1 MNPVRAPVSS
11 DPDAAGDG
19 AGEGLAALAPADL
32 RDEVMRLR
40 RARRL
45 QQALYDIANL
55 AVDSISTAQLLGRI
69 HAIVGQ
75 LMYAR
80 NFYVVLH
87 DAERDTMRFLY
98 FADDCDS
105 PPVDPDE
112 EIPASCLSQSIT
124 LTMMRSG
131 RAAMGPPSKLREEL
145 GLRADQEMGTTSLDW
160 LGVPMADAGGVR
172 GALVVENYEFADC
185 YDDQDRDFLTFVA
198 QQVLTALSRQFA
210 HQELERR
217 VADRTRALTAEIRE
231 RERREKLQET
241 LYRIADLA
249 SSDLA
254 MDEMLEAIH
263 ALIDE
268 WMYARN
274 LYIALYSEARD
285 TIRYL
290 YMVDEGEPRLIG
302 EREEI
307 HASERPNSLS
317 LAMIH
322 SGRPAMGPSDR
333 LVEAFHLVADPGNY
347 GPASTAW
354 LGVPMLDGAEV
365 RGGVVVQSYLPDA
378 RYTEED
384 RALLSFVAQHILTA
398 VDRKLAKFELE
409 ARIAEGSRALAETVR
424 ELRHQIQQRETT
436 ESRLAHEHLHDLL
449 TGLANRSAAMIELE
463 RALSRSR
470 QSQGRRFA
478 VMVFDLDRFKRV
490 NDSMGLLAGDDM
502 LVQI

>member
-172 GALVVENYEFADC
+172 GRWWCRITNSP
-185 YDDQDRDFLTFVA
+185 
-198 QQVLTALSRQFA
+198 TA
-210 HQELERR
+210 
-217 VADRTRALTAEIRE
+217 
-231 RERREKLQET
+231 
-241 LYRIADLA
+241 
-249 SSDLA
+249 
-254 MDEMLEAIH
+254 M
-263 ALIDE
+263 
-268 WMYARN
+268 
-274 LYIALYSEARD
+274 
-285 TIRYL
+285 TIR
-290 YMVDEGEPRLIG
+290 
-302 EREEI
+302 
-307 HASERPNSLS
+307 
-317 LAMIH
+317 
-322 SGRPAMGPSDR
+322 
-333 LVEAFHLVADPGNY
+333 
-347 GPASTAW
+347 TAI
-354 LGVPMLDGAEV
+354 
-365 RGGVVVQSYLPDA
+365 S
-378 RYTEED
+378 
-384 RALLSFVAQHILTA
+384 
-398 VDRKLAKFELE
+398 
-409 ARIAEGSRALAETVR
+409 
-424 ELRHQIQQRETT
+424 
-436 ESRLAHEHLHDLL
+436 
-449 TGLANRSAAMIELE
+449 
-463 RALSRSR
+463 SRSWR
-470 QSQGRRFA
+470 SRCSPRCRGSSRIRSWSGA
-478 VMVFDLDRFKRV
+478 SPIAPAR
-490 NDSMGLLAGDDM
+490 
-502 LVQI
+502 